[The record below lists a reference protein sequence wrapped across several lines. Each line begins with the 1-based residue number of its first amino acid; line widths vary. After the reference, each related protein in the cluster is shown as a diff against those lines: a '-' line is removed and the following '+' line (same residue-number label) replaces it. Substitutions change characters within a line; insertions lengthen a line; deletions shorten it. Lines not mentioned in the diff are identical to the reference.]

1 MRRGFVDTPDGQI
14 HYLEEGS
21 GDPVVLLHPSPHS
34 SNFFYH
40 TIPVLSPHLRVI
52 AMDSM
57 GYGDSDRPSPPYTEM
72 IQYARSVTWLL
83 DGLGIEKAHIV
94 GFLTGAEVAT
104 EVGAAFPDRV
114 NKLVLSEVFN
124 WNTDSRRAVHQ
135 KLHFAFPPS
144 EDGAFL
150 LSLWNRHS
158 QRIDLI
164 GMDMA
169 LRLFLNQFK
178 VNLWDQPEQYGTM
191 GWDGA
196 APWVMCRYPFW
207 DRVVLIDAPTLVLHN
222 EAGDLVRAN
231 PMIAE
236 RMKNATAKLGSKENR
251 AGPMEPNSEWAHLV
265 CDFLLGKPLD

>member
-135 KLHFAFPPS
+135 KLHFAF
-144 EDGAFL
+144 L
-150 LSLWNRHS
+150 RTS
-158 QRIDLI
+158 QS
-164 GMDMA
+164 
-169 LRLFLNQFK
+169 
-178 VNLWDQPEQYGTM
+178 
-191 GWDGA
+191 
-196 APWVMCRYPFW
+196 
-207 DRVVLIDAPTLVLHN
+207 
-222 EAGDLVRAN
+222 VRARECLQKAQGVEA
-231 PMIAE
+231 PAFP
-236 RMKNATAKLGSKENR
+236 LGSCGRELTFVL
-251 AGPMEPNSEWAHLV
+251 S
-265 CDFLLGKPLD
+265 F